1 MTDDVMAGV
10 VAMLTRWATVWG
22 TRPVAVVPVLTPG
35 TRPTLV
41 SDLAARVGA
50 VGRLPVVDALRVTG
64 PAPAHGLASKR
75 RVEAVTVGM
84 SVDPEVT
91 LPAGPILLVDD
102 YATSGWTLTVA
113 AALLREEGRRPSSR
127 WSCTAGPAD
136 HDGSSRQRAHPP
148 GSRRSHSIQREE
160 C

>member
-22 TRPVAVVPVLTPG
+22 TRPVAVVPVPSR

-84 SVDPEVT
+84 SVDPDVT

-113 AALLREEGRRPSSR
+113 AALLREAGAETVFPLVLHRR
-127 WSCTAGPAD
+127 AG
-136 HDGSSRQRAHPP
+136 
-148 GSRRSHSIQREE
+148 
-160 C
+160 